1 MRITMQSIHKNILT
15 NLNKLTTDMNRIN
28 NQISSGKQMS
38 TISDNPVNLVTAL
51 GLRSS
56 LTQITTYQDNL
67 KFGDKTITAA
77 ENALTQMKDL
87 ALRAKTLAIQQINA
101 SVSPTNRASAAEEVR
116 HLWEQAI
123 FLGNSEVNGKYVFG
137 GYRTTG
143 YTAAEP
149 APFIADMVD
158 GYQING
164 NTVASMNTRLT
175 ANMPVG
181 DIAIGD
187 LAINGTATTLA
198 ITDNAG
204 QISGLYMGKAAE
216 AKAAIFA
223 AAPSVN
229 ANLTTLYSAGP
240 ATLDTGVDGL
250 PTTFDFTLN
259 GVNMVVSVA
268 DGTGAN
274 GVATAIMDAVNAGAT
289 QTGVTAFVGNGTNGG
304 ATAATVVFRNT
315 LDGDDSAIDMVLN
328 SVTGE
333 ATPGFGTFNQAAN
346 ATHNTGAISLSS
358 TASFTLTSP
367 NNAND
372 TILNSLGLGGGSLGF
387 ADVAGDGVLR
397 YGSALA
403 AGDLTINGSPIAAT
417 TADGLSTIYAD
428 TSAAAKAKAIN
439 DMTLTTGVTA
449 DITPAYR
456 TAGGAVFPGSIRSG
470 DLIING
476 QDIFDGIPAT
486 TNPNPATV
494 IFKDTDNTIIN
505 AINAKADLTGIVATR
520 NSNGIITLTARDGR
534 NLHIQTSAN
543 GENITHLN
551 GAAADTP
558 ASTVYAGTIQLTS
571 AHQFFVET
579 TPTGTFEP
587 GLESLGLGGGA
598 AFTGESKDVVNDGQ
612 LQVLTI
618 QKKESNVRYAGDPD
632 HDLAVKV
639 GKESALEVA
648 KNGKSAVLDTGIFTT
663 LKQFEN
669 ALRGQKFS
677 TVTGAYKATDTA
689 ATLDSGNTGL
699 EQQFLSFTNGD
710 ISITVTDHSY
720 YPPRDFAMDIGVDT
734 ATDSPASIAAKINGI
749 PGMTASFDTDG
760 ALKLETSNTERYS
773 FTFGDTSNFLALS
786 GITDEQMQIQGI
798 DKAIADL
805 DTVMENMT
813 SQISDFGARANR
825 IIVQQQIYANLELST
840 TENLSEKEDTDLT
853 KALLELK
860 GKESAY
866 QAALS
871 AAAKTMQLSL
881 VDFLK

>member
-1 MRITMQSIHKNILT
+1 MQSIHANILT
-15 NLNKLTTDMNRIN
+15 NLNKLTSDMNRIN

-38 TISDNPVNLVTAL
+38 TISDNPVNLVNAL

-77 ENALTQMKDL
+77 ENSLTQMKDL

-101 SVSPTNRASAAEEVR
+101 SVSPENRASAAEEVR

-158 GYQING
+158 GYQVNG

-204 QISGLYMGKAAE
+204 LVSGLYMGKAAE
-216 AKAAIFA
+216 AKAAIEA

-229 ANLTTLYSAGP
+229 ANLTTLYSSGP
-240 ATLDTGVDGL
+240 ATLDTGGDSL
-250 PTTFDFTLN
+250 PTDFDFDLN
-259 GVNMVVSVA
+259 GVNITVSVA

-274 GVATAIMDAVNAGAT
+274 GVATAIVNAINTAAP
-289 QTGVTAFVGNGTNGG
+289 QTGVSAFVGNTTNGG
-304 ATAATVVFRNT
+304 AADTVVFRNT
-315 LDGDDSAIDMVLN
+315 LDGDDSAIDLVLN

-358 TASFTLTSP
+358 TASFTLSSP
-367 NNAND
+367 NNATD
-372 TILNSLGLGGGSLGF
+372 AILSNLGLGGGSLGF

-456 TAGGAVFPGSIRSG
+456 TAGGAVFPGTIRSG

-587 GLESLGLGGGA
+587 GLDSLGLGGGA
-598 AFTGESKDVVNDGQ
+598 AFTGESKDLVNDGQ

-618 QKKESNVRYAGDPD
+618 QKKEGNVRYAGDPD
-632 HDLAVKV
+632 HDLAIKV

-677 TVTGAYKATDTA
+677 TVTGVYKATDTT

-720 YPPRDFAMDIGVDT
+720 YPPRDFAMDIGVDIT
-734 ATDSPASIAAKINGI
+734 TDSPASIAAKINGI

-773 FTFGDTSNFLALS
+773 FSFGDTSNFLELS
-786 GITDEQMQIQGI
+786 GITNEQMQIQGI
-798 DKAIADL
+798 DKAIADF
-805 DTVMENMT
+805 DTVMKNMT

-825 IIVQQQIYANLELST
+825 ILVQQQIYAKLELST
-840 TENLSEKEDTDLT
+840 KENLSEKEDTDLT

-860 GKESAY
+860 SKETAY
-866 QAALS
+866 EAALS

>member
-15 NLNKLTTDMNRIN
+15 NLNKLTSDMNRIN

-38 TISDNPVNLVTAL
+38 TISDNPVNLVNAL

-77 ENALTQMKDL
+77 ENSLTQMKDL

-101 SVSPTNRASAAEEVR
+101 SVSPENRASAAEEVR

-158 GYQING
+158 GYQVNG

-204 QISGLYMGKAAE
+204 LVSGLYMGKAAE
-216 AKAAIFA
+216 AKAAIEA

-229 ANLTTLYSAGP
+229 ANLTTLHSAGP
-240 ATLDTGVDGL
+240 ATLDTAIDGL
-250 PTTFDFTLN
+250 PTDFDFDLN
-259 GVNMVVSVA
+259 GVNITVSVA

-274 GVATAIMDAVNAGAT
+274 GVATAIVNAINTAAP
-289 QTGVTAFVGNGTNGG
+289 QTGVSAFVGNTTNGG
-304 ATAATVVFRNT
+304 AADTVVFRNT
-315 LDGDDSAIDMVLN
+315 LDGDDSAIDLVLN

-358 TASFTLTSP
+358 TASFTLSSP

-372 TILNSLGLGGGSLGF
+372 VILSNLGLSGGSLGF

-456 TAGGAVFPGSIRSG
+456 TAGGAVFPGTIRSG

-520 NSNGIITLTARDGR
+520 NSNGIITLTAQDGR

-587 GLESLGLGGGA
+587 GLDSLGLGGGA
-598 AFTGESKDVVNDGQ
+598 AFTGESKDLVSDGQ

-618 QKKESNVRYAGDPD
+618 QKKEGNVRYAGDPD
-632 HDLAVKV
+632 HDLAIKV

-677 TVTGAYKATDTA
+677 TVTGVYKATDTT

-720 YPPRDFAMDIGVDT
+720 YPPRDFAMDIGVDIT
-734 ATDSPASIAAKINGI
+734 TDSPASIAAKINGI

-773 FTFGDTSNFLALS
+773 FTFADTSNFLELS

-798 DKAIADL
+798 DKAIADF

-825 IIVQQQIYANLELST
+825 IIVQQQIYAKLELST
-840 TENLSEKEDTDLT
+840 KENLSEKEDTDLT

-860 GKESAY
+860 SKETAY
-866 QAALS
+866 EAALA

>member
-15 NLNKLTTDMNRIN
+15 NLNKLTSDMNRVN

-38 TISDNPVNLVTAL
+38 TISDNPVNLVNAL

-77 ENALTQMKDL
+77 ENSLTQMKDL
-87 ALRAKTLAIQQINA
+87 ALRAKTLAIQQMNA
-101 SVSPTNRASAAEEVR
+101 SVSPENRASAAEEVR

-158 GYQING
+158 GYQVNG

-175 ANMPVG
+175 ANMPIS

-204 QISGLYMGKAAE
+204 QVSGLYMGKAAE
-216 AKAAIFA
+216 AKAAIENA
-223 AAPSVN
+223 DPSVN

-240 ATLDTGVDGL
+240 ATLDTAIDGL
-250 PTTFDFTLN
+250 PTDFDFDLN
-259 GVNMVVSVA
+259 GVNITVSVA

-274 GVATAIMDAVNAGAT
+274 GVATAIVNAITAAAP
-289 QTGVTAFVGNGTNGG
+289 QTGVSAFVGNTTNGG
-304 ATAATVVFRNT
+304 AADTVVFRNT
-315 LDGDDSAIDMVLN
+315 LDGDDSAIDLVLN

-358 TASFTLTSP
+358 STSFIISSP

-372 TILNSLGLGGGSLGF
+372 AILNSLGLGGGSLGF
-387 ADVAGDGVLR
+387 ADVAGDGTLR

-439 DMTLTTGVTA
+439 DMVLTTGVTA

-598 AFTGESKDVVNDGQ
+598 AFTGESKDVVSDGQ

-618 QKKESNVRYAGDPD
+618 QKKEGNVRYAGDPD
-632 HDLAVKV
+632 HDLAIKV

-677 TVTGAYKATDTA
+677 TVTGAYKATDTT

-720 YPPRDFAMDIGVDT
+720 YPPRDFAMDIGVDI

-773 FTFGDTSNFLALS
+773 FSFGDTSNFLELS

-798 DKAIADL
+798 DKAIADF

-825 IIVQQQIYANLELST
+825 IIVQQQIYAKLELST
-840 TENLSEKEDTDLT
+840 KENLSEKEDTDLT

-860 GKESAY
+860 SKETAY
-866 QAALS
+866 EAALS

>member
-15 NLNKLTTDMNRIN
+15 NLNKLTSDMNRIN

-38 TISDNPVNLVTAL
+38 TISDNPVNLVNAL

-67 KFGDKTITAA
+67 KFGDKAITAA
-77 ENALTQMKDL
+77 ENSLTQMKDL

-101 SVSPTNRASAAEEVR
+101 SVSPENRASAAEEVR

-158 GYQING
+158 GYQVNG
-164 NTVASMNTRLT
+164 NAVASMNTRLT

-204 QISGLYMGKAAE
+204 QVSGLYMGKAAE
-216 AKAAIFA
+216 AKAAIEA

-240 ATLDTGVDGL
+240 ATLDTTIDGL
-250 PTTFDFTLN
+250 PTDFDFDLN
-259 GVNMVVSVA
+259 GVNITVSVA

-274 GVATAIMDAVNAGAT
+274 GVATAIVNAINAAAP
-289 QTGVTAFVGNGTNGG
+289 QTGVSAFVGNTTNGG
-304 ATAATVVFRNT
+304 AADTVVFRNT
-315 LDGDDSAIDMVLN
+315 LDGDDSAIDLVLN

-333 ATPGFGTFNQAAN
+333 ATPGFGTFNQAAD

-372 TILNSLGLGGGSLGF
+372 AILSNLGLGGGSLGF

-439 DMTLTTGVTA
+439 DMALTTGVTA

-456 TAGGAVFPGSIRSG
+456 TAGGAVFPGAIRSG

-494 IFKDTDNTIIN
+494 IFQDTDNTIIN

-520 NSNGIITLTARDGR
+520 NNNGIITLTARDGR

-598 AFTGESKDVVNDGQ
+598 AFTGESKDVASDGQ

-618 QKKESNVRYAGDPD
+618 QKKEGNVRYAGDPD
-632 HDLAVKV
+632 HDLAIKV

-677 TVTGAYKATDTA
+677 TVTGVYNATDTT

-720 YPPRDFAMDIGVDT
+720 YPPRDFAMDIGVDIT
-734 ATDSPASIAAKINGI
+734 TDSPASIAAKINGI

-773 FTFGDTSNFLALS
+773 FTFGDTSNFLELS

-798 DKAIADL
+798 DKAIADF

-825 IIVQQQIYANLELST
+825 IIVQQQIYAKLELST
-840 TENLSEKEDTDLT
+840 KENLSEKEDTDLT

-860 GKESAY
+860 SKETAY
-866 QAALS
+866 EAALS